1 MEVRGDQEDVDATG
15 AHRIPQEDLDEQKR
29 GEGGGGKRWGVE
41 KGRQDR
47 ERCWERETGEL
58 AGGSWREGQVEE
70 EKGVTGRGQLVGK
83 PSEGGHNGLTRSRA
97 SGGYSCCEIAESGSP
112 RCPRTRILQS
122 RTGYVFGK

>member
-58 AGGSWREGQVEE
+58 ASRRIVERRPGRRGKGSYGQGTVGGEAVR
-70 EKGVTGRGQLVGK
+70 RR
-83 PSEGGHNGLTRSRA
+83 P
-97 SGGYSCCEIAESGSP
+97 
-112 RCPRTRILQS
+112 
-122 RTGYVFGK
+122 